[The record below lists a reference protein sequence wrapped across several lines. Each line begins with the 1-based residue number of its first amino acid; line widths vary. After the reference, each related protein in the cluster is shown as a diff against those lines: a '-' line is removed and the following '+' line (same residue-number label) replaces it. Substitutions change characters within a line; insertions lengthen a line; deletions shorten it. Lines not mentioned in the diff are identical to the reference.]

1 MDLYTLSPQILS
13 DAAERLGGNP
23 VVMINLLRFRESPH
37 YPGGFVDMKE
47 TSRAAY
53 YEGYAGVF
61 QEIASKLGI
70 ISERLYVGSRAMTLV
85 STEDEQWDDIVMI
98 RYDSFSDLLSI
109 IGHPDYLS
117 RAEPH
122 RQAAVANWR
131 FIASQ

>member
-1 MDLYTLSPQILS
+1 MQQFPIN
-13 DAAERLGGNP
+13 RLNP
-23 VVMINLLRFRESPH
+23 VDRLL
-37 YPGGFVDMKE
+37 DL
-47 TSRAAY
+47 
-53 YEGYAGVF
+53 
-61 QEIASKLGI
+61 ASKLGI

-109 IGHPDYLS
+109 IRHPDYLL

-122 RQAAVANWR
+122 RQAAIANWR